1 MNKCLVIVESPAK
14 SKTIEKYLGD
24 NYIVTSS
31 KGHIRDLTTRGYG
44 GFGVDIENGFIPMYK
59 IMKEKKETV
68 KELKA
73 LIKKVDKVYLA
84 TDPDREGEAIS
95 WHLYETLN
103 LAKIDYERIVFHE
116 VTKAAVLKAI
126 ENGRNIDMDL
136 VHSQEARRIIDRII
150 GFSLSKLLQKKIGS
164 KSAGRVQSVALK
176 LIVDREKEIEDFDSQ
191 EYWEMYLNFTKKAK
205 KLKAMLTRF
214 NGDSIKFSK
223 EADCIKVLDSIKD
236 DYMVSKVE
244 FKEKEKMSKPP
255 FITSTLQQE
264 ASTKLNFQARKT
276 MQIAQGLYEGIDI
289 ENERVGLITYMRTD
303 SIRLSDEFISSA
315 KSYII
320 KNYGKEYYH
329 GYKKFEVKG
338 KNIQDAHEAIRPSNL
353 DYEPEKIKAYLTDDE
368 FKLYQMIYD
377 RALASLM
384 SNAKVEAENV
394 VISNSGYEFELNGE
408 RVLFDG
414 YMRQVGKYEDDDS
427 KALPEFKEGDIIK
440 NPTLEKIQKFTNP
453 PLRYN
458 EARLIKKMEELGI
471 GRPSTYAVTIDTL
484 KTRGYAKLEKKNF
497 YPTNQGK
504 LTMAKLEEYFSSVI
518 NIKYTAEMEHEL
530 DEIAD
535 GKIKWS
541 EEVEKFYSDYKPVF
555 DKAEAK
561 MERMYPIET
570 DERCPEC
577 GSKLL
582 IRNGRFGEFLACSA
596 FPKCRYTAKKEAP
609 EPIITTGIKCPNCET
624 GYIVERI
631 SKRGRSKG
639 KKFYA
644 CGNYPKCKT
653 TYTSLDE
660 IK

>member
-205 KLKAMLTRF
+205 KLKAMLTSF

-236 DYMVSKVE
+236 DYKVE
-244 FKEKEKMSKPP
+244 LENGTIVMARVSGKMRMNVIRILPGDTVTVEMSPYD
-255 FITSTLQQE
+255 LE
-264 ASTKLNFQARKT
+264 H
-276 MQIAQGLYEGIDI
+276 
-289 ENERVGLITYMRTD
+289 GLITY
-303 SIRLSDEFISSA
+303 RL
-315 KSYII
+315 K
-320 KNYGKEYYH
+320 
-329 GYKKFEVKG
+329 
-338 KNIQDAHEAIRPSNL
+338 
-353 DYEPEKIKAYLTDDE
+353 
-368 FKLYQMIYD
+368 
-377 RALASLM
+377 
-384 SNAKVEAENV
+384 
-394 VISNSGYEFELNGE
+394 
-408 RVLFDG
+408 
-414 YMRQVGKYEDDDS
+414 
-427 KALPEFKEGDIIK
+427 
-440 NPTLEKIQKFTNP
+440 
-453 PLRYN
+453 
-458 EARLIKKMEELGI
+458 
-471 GRPSTYAVTIDTL
+471 
-484 KTRGYAKLEKKNF
+484 
-497 YPTNQGK
+497 
-504 LTMAKLEEYFSSVI
+504 
-518 NIKYTAEMEHEL
+518 
-530 DEIAD
+530 
-535 GKIKWS
+535 
-541 EEVEKFYSDYKPVF
+541 
-555 DKAEAK
+555 
-561 MERMYPIET
+561 
-570 DERCPEC
+570 
-577 GSKLL
+577 
-582 IRNGRFGEFLACSA
+582 
-596 FPKCRYTAKKEAP
+596 
-609 EPIITTGIKCPNCET
+609 
-624 GYIVERI
+624 
-631 SKRGRSKG
+631 
-639 KKFYA
+639 
-644 CGNYPKCKT
+644 
-653 TYTSLDE
+653 
-660 IK
+660 